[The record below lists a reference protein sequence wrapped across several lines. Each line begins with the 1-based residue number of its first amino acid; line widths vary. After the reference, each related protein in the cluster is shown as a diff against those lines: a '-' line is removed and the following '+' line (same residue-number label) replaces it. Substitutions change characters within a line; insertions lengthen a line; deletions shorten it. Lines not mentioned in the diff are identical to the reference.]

1 MIVYITSVQIGCPF
15 VGNLLFDH
23 AVETFKAL
31 LKIKKEFF
39 YEKFCFIFGHCCK
52 ISQEMEGVGTGQG
65 LK

>member
-1 MIVYITSVQIGCPF
+1 MYRLDAH
-15 VGNLLFDH
+15 LLGIYFLTND